1 VVDAAPDHPDQP
13 AEPDLLALIAES
25 QRRAAAGDWGARA
38 LAVNERLFELQPRAL
53 GVRLRL
59 AGCLHRARRYDE
71 ALAHYEAIAAEST
84 DETQLKVAKR
94 HIGELHEAFR
104 ARRTDSFPQAQERAL
119 GLRRAGK
126 PELAVVW
133 HRRAAELAPAPH
145 EQSLALASWA
155 STLRGLRRIDEA
167 RTLAEQ
173 AVRLDHSPATNKAA
187 HTVYVAV
194 LADAGATTEA
204 VRYGDALVRAHP
216 RDPVVLKAAGRA
228 YLDLAKRTG
237 DDSLRR
243 KADYCFTAAA
253 EA

>member
-1 VVDAAPDHPDQP
+1 MDQ
-13 AEPDLLALIAES
+13 PDLLALVAES

-38 LAVNERLFELQPRAL
+38 LAVNEQLFELQPRAL

-59 AGCLHRARRYDE
+59 GACLHHARRYED

-84 DETQLKVAKR
+84 DETQLKVARR

-104 ARRTDSFPQAQERAL
+104 AQRTDSFPQAQERAI
-119 GLRRAGK
+119 GLRRSGK
-126 PELAVVW
+126 AELAAVW
-133 HRRAAELAPAPH
+133 HRRAAELAPTPH
-145 EQSLALASWA
+145 ERSVALASWA

-173 AVRLDHSPATNKAA
+173 AVRLDPSPETNKAA
-187 HTVYVAV
+187 HTVYVTV
-194 LADAGATTEA
+194 LADAGAVDEGVRQA
-204 VRYGDALVRAHP
+204 VRLVRAHP
-216 RDPVVLKAAGRA
+216 RDPVVLKAAGGA

-237 DDSLRR
+237 DASLRR
-243 KADYCFTAAA
+243 KADYCFAAAA